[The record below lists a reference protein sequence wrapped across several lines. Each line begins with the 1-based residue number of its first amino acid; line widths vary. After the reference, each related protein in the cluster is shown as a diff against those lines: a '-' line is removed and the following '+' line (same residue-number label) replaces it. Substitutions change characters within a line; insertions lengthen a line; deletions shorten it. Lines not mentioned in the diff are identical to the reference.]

1 MHHAAVLL
9 LFLGSLLGAAEITHT
24 SDPLDAVKQA
34 VADGKAVLID
44 VREQGEWD
52 SGHLKAA
59 QLLPLS
65 MLKKDGVVV
74 PATIP
79 KDKPIYLHCQ
89 SGGRTLVAAEIL
101 KPLGYDVRPLKAG
114 YPTLLKQGFEK
125 AP

>member
-1 MHHAAVLL
+1 MPLIALL
-9 LFLGSLLGAAEITHT
+9 LLLASVLGAAEMTHT
-24 SDPLDAVKQA
+24 SDALETVQQA
-34 VADGKAVLID
+34 VAEGKALLVD

-52 SGHLKAA
+52 NGHLKAA

-65 MLKKDGVVV
+65 RLGGDGFVV

-79 KDKPIYLHCQ
+79 KDRPVYLHCR
-89 SGGRTLVAAEIL
+89 SGARCLKAAEIL

-114 YPTLLKQGFEK
+114 YPELLKQGFEK